1 MRPELAHYEFRIPML
16 EGLTKQQYHKL
27 LQASKYAVSF
37 AEQETLGISMY
48 EAACAGAMP
57 IVPDRLSY
65 IEMYSKH
72 FKHDDTLD
80 DVVDIILSTEQ
91 HDMTLEIAVQ
101 AQSLHDKF
109 FSATNLINKLKEY
122 NEQRT
127 A

>member
-1 MRPELAHYEFRIPML
+1 
-16 EGLTKQQYHKL
+16 
-27 LQASKYAVSF
+27 
-37 AEQETLGISMY
+37 MY

-91 HDMTLEIAVQ
+91 HDMTLEIAGQ